1 MRDPSVEDVLWSLE
15 DAGWRR
21 RGNDE
26 LDVLSSPDGQVLV
39 MVSLRWIVMVT
50 RLGWK
55 RAGDLGRGTRGAED
69 LVRSIEV
76 AIRLTTNVS
85 DGPIG

>member
-1 MRDPSVEDVLWSLE
+1 MRDHFVEDVLWSLE

-21 RGNDE
+21 HGDKP
-26 LDVLSSPDGQVLV
+26 DVFSSPDGQVLV